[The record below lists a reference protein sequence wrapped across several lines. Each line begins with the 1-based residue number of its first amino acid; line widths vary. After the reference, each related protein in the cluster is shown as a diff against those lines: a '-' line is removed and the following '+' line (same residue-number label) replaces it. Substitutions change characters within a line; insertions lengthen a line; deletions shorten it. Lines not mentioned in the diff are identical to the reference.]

1 MTTPG
6 ATPAAP
12 EDGQGLN
19 LGDTEEFPPAQQGHP
34 VQVPVPEGDDDDAI
48 FMGDVKVGTP
58 VAKRGLSPNNV
69 DKQNSRTPPK
79 VTRAREKS
87 DVQTEIL
94 GAIHRLTSMQFDQGK
109 AAEGRH
115 LEILKW
121 QEESRNEHNQFKT
134 VVENKFQD
142 VDNAIDEIR
151 VNTARALS
159 LAEEATK
166 VRQEGGDPA
175 ALATMLKE
183 TEERLSK
190 FVIEEVQKATVHGR
204 PAQQA
209 SGSGSGPSRQAPG
222 SSRWSDRQEDHGVLV
237 GGFPVH
243 TRSAKVEEV
252 LNFMCTKLGVNP
264 MEKFSLGKRTQY
276 GMLKMATRDEA
287 WAVIKQIKES
297 KDDFMGMQLWA
308 TKSYPKEE
316 RDRTQGL
323 RRAAWAIR
331 KATGPGVKLDM
342 DVDYSRLKLFLGD
355 HLVGTTSSSSEFI
368 FDDSEWAKAM
378 PALPLQRVRDILKE
392 AFTSA
397 S

>member
-1 MTTPG
+1 
-6 ATPAAP
+6 
-12 EDGQGLN
+12 
-19 LGDTEEFPPAQQGHP
+19 
-34 VQVPVPEGDDDDAI
+34 
-48 FMGDVKVGTP
+48 
-58 VAKRGLSPNNV
+58 
-69 DKQNSRTPPK
+69 
-79 VTRAREKS
+79 
-87 DVQTEIL
+87 
-94 GAIHRLTSMQFDQGK
+94 
-109 AAEGRH
+109 
-115 LEILKW
+115 
-121 QEESRNEHNQFKT
+121 
-134 VVENKFQD
+134 
-142 VDNAIDEIR
+142 
-151 VNTARALS
+151 
-159 LAEEATK
+159 
-166 VRQEGGDPA
+166 
-175 ALATMLKE
+175 
-183 TEERLSK
+183 
-190 FVIEEVQKATVHGR
+190 
-204 PAQQA
+204 
-209 SGSGSGPSRQAPG
+209 
-222 SSRWSDRQEDHGVLV
+222 VLV

-243 TRSAKVEEV
+243 TRNAKVEEV

-297 KDDFMGMQLWA
+297 RDDFMGMQLWA

-355 HLVGTTSSSSEFI
+355 HLVGATSSSSEFI